1 MWPATFC
8 TRFCGSKP
16 ALRAADPPMLY
27 SAIELDEMR
36 SRVETA
42 IAEFERRPDRN
53 RWASLLAALHRQRE
67 QLLSSGKREG

>member
-1 MWPATFC
+1 
-8 TRFCGSKP
+8 
-16 ALRAADPPMLY
+16 MLY